1 MRYVLYN
8 PLSSTCLEQNKL
20 FEAMNKID
28 DSKSLKLVDVTKIN
42 NAEEFLKTLDSND
55 DIVLCG
61 GDGTLNKFVNKYD
74 FSNFDKNIYLY
85 KAGNG
90 NDFIR
95 DINEFKE
102 DFVLLNPYLKN
113 LPTVKVNDIECKYI
127 NGIGFGIDGL
137 VCVESDKMKAEGK
150 TDINYTTLS
159 IKLLLGKFKKVNAK
173 VVVDGKEYNYK
184 NVFLASAMNGKYY
197 GGGMKVAPA
206 QDRMSDHVTVCIWHD
221 LNKINGLMLFPK
233 IFKGEHVKK
242 TKKVTILTGKHVSV
256 TFDKPTALQIDGES
270 IDKVT
275 HYEVNK

>member
-1 MRYVLYN
+1 MRYVLFN
-8 PLSSTCLEQNKL
+8 PLSTTCLKEDKL
-20 FEAMNKID
+20 VEAMNKID
-28 DSKSLKLVDVTKIN
+28 ASKELKLVDVTTIEDAKS
-42 NAEEFLKTLDSND
+42 FLSQLGKDD
-55 DIVLCG
+55 DIVLAG

-74 FSNFDKNIYLY
+74 FKNFDKNIYLY

-102 DFVLLNPYLKN
+102 DFVLLNPYLNN
-113 LPTVKVNDIECKYI
+113 LPTVKVNDIECKYV

-150 TDINYTTLS
+150 KDINYTTLS
-159 IKLLLGKFKKVNAK
+159 IKLLLTKFKKVKAK
-173 VVVDGKEYNYK
+173 VVVDGKEYNFK

-197 GGGMKVAPA
+197 GGGMKVAPS
-206 QDRMSDHVTVCIWHD
+206 QDRMSDSVTVCVWHD
-221 LNKINGLMLFPK
+221 LNRINGLMLFPS

-242 TKKVTILTGKHVSV
+242 EKKVTILTGKHVSV